1 MKGTGGFLQPEE
13 IIEQLNIKKDVVAA
27 DFGCGAG
34 YFTLPLA
41 KKADKV
47 YALDVLDTALESVR
61 SQAKLQGLLNI
72 ETKQSN
78 LEVSS
83 GLESE
88 SIDLVL
94 LANVLFQT
102 DKRSDIIKEAGK
114 VLKKSGR
121 LVIIDWKK
129 DQPIGPPQNLV
140 VSMESIKKLTTL
152 KFVKEFPIDKYHWGL
167 IFEK

>member
-1 MKGTGGFLQPEE
+1 MKGTGGFLQPEGVL
-13 IIEQLNIKKDVVAA
+13 EQLNIKKDIIAA

-41 KKADKV
+41 KKVDKV

-72 ETKQSN
+72 ETKQAD

-83 GLESE
+83 GLENE

-94 LANVLFQT
+94 LANILFQS
-102 DKRSDIIKEAGK
+102 DKRGDIIKEAEK
-114 VLKKSGR
+114 VLKKGGQ

-129 DQPIGPPQNLV
+129 NQPMGPPQNLV
-140 VSMESIKKLTTL
+140 VLPESIKTTL
-152 KFVKEFPIDKYHWGL
+152 KLVKEFPVDKYHWGL